1 METPNETPEDR
12 KPYVPPAVIY
22 EATLEA
28 RAGTPTGLVDPLDLF
43 GTGQK

>member
-1 METPNETPEDR
+1 MDTSQKTPEDR
-12 KPYVPPAVIY
+12 KPYNPPAVIY

-28 RAGTPTGLVDPLDLF
+28 RAGTPTGIVDPLDLF